1 MNKKRILIVED
12 EARVA
17 MLMKQFL
24 ASLGSNYAV
33 ETVAS
38 GNEALAKMQ
47 ANTWDLVIT
56 DNRMPGI
63 TGLELIETIRQQ
75 SPSTL
80 VILMTAYGS
89 DEVEQAT
96 QRLGVYQ
103 YMIKP
108 FPMSDLKRIIAEAL
122 PLVQAETAVEEPPAK
137 TQPPPSLKVVLAGDG
152 FVGKTTM
159 IKRLC
164 TGQFDASRRMT
175 IGVDFHLHDITSDK
189 FSARLIVWDVSGQ
202 DHFAFTRLAFYRGS
216 KAAGLIYSVDNRQ
229 SFERLMQWRKEIRD
243 ILPNV
248 PLIIVGNK
256 TDLSR
261 QVSTEEGQA
270 LAQEWNVPFF
280 ETSCMSGTSIEDFF
294 ITLSKTAS
302 QYAA

>member
-1 MNKKRILIVED
+1 
-12 EARVA
+12 
-17 MLMKQFL
+17 MKQFL
-24 ASLGSNYAV
+24 ASLGSNYAL
-33 ETVAS
+33 ETAVS
-38 GNEALAKMQ
+38 GNEALEKMKT
-47 ANTWDLVIT
+47 NLWDMVIT

-63 TGLELIETIRQQ
+63 TGLELIETIKQQ

-80 VILMTAYGS
+80 VVLMTAYGS

-108 FPMSDLKRIIAEAL
+108 FPMTDLKRVIIDALPIAQEETAEA
-122 PLVQAETAVEEPPAK
+122 QSAQTEEI
-137 TQPPPSLKVVLAGDG
+137 PSLKVVLAGDG

-175 IGVDFHLHDITSDK
+175 IGVDFHLHDIHSDK
-189 FSARLIVWDVSGQ
+189 FSSRLVVWDVSGQ

-216 KAAGLIYSVDNRQ
+216 KAAGLVYSVDNRQ
-229 SFERLMQWRKEIRD
+229 SFERLGQWRKEIHD
-243 ILPNV
+243 ILPTI

-256 TDLSR
+256 TDLER
-261 QVSTEEGQA
+261 QVSTEEGAA
-270 LAQEWNVPFF
+270 LAKEWNVPFF
-280 ETSCMSGTSIEDFF
+280 ETSCVSGTSIEDFF
-294 ITLSKTAS
+294 ITLSKTAAR
-302 QYAA
+302 YAAR